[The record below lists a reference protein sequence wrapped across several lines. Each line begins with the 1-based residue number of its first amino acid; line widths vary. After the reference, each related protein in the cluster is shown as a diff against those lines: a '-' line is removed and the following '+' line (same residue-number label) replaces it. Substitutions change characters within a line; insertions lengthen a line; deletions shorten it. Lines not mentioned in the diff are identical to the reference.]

1 MEATTFTVSD
11 MTCGHC
17 EKTIRVALAGVLPG
31 ADVDID
37 LSRKSVTVAGDAE
50 MAEAAILE
58 AGYNP
63 ERAE

>member
-1 MEATTFTVSD
+1 MEATIFTVPD

-17 EKTIRVALAGVLPG
+17 EKTIRGALAEVLPG
-31 ADVDID
+31 AAVAID
-37 LSRKSVTVAGDAE
+37 LSRKSVTVAGDA
-50 MAEAAILE
+50 AVAQAAMRE